1 MEGSHALQRGLE
13 WADSSC
19 MPRLVCITMAHGPS
33 SNVHAPIFGSY
44 HGPSVSFASFQIR
57 FRGQIFLCRI
67 PLLEENLIRLQ
78 DRFENTISK
87 LNHY

>member
-1 MEGSHALQRGLE
+1 MRCKGGWSG
-13 WADSSC
+13 
-19 MPRLVCITMAHGPS
+19 PIVVVCP
-33 SNVHAPIFGSY
+33 GSY
-44 HGPSVSFASFQIR
+44 VSRWLTGHLAMFTRRYSALITALASPSPPFQIR
-57 FRGQIFLCRI
+57 FRGQIFLYRI